1 MKIWWILVQRDLL
14 MAWRRSSDIFSVV
27 MFFVLAV
34 VLFPLGV
41 GPELDTLRKIAPGII
56 WVAALLAA
64 MLSLDQLFQSDAD
77 DGSLDL
83 LLLAPTPLETIV
95 IAKCCAHWMVTG
107 LPLIL
112 VAPILGILLNLP
124 LSGFA
129 VMIITLVI
137 STPTISLLGSVGAA
151 LTIGARR
158 GGVLVAL
165 LILPLLTPI
174 LIMSANAVDLALV
187 GLNYTPLIALLGAFF
202 LICLVVCPFVA
213 AAALRLAAE

>member
-1 MKIWWILVQRDLL
+1 MQRDLL
-14 MAWRRSSDIFSVV
+14 MAWRSSSDIFSVV

-41 GPELDTLRKIAPGII
+41 GPEVDTLRKIAPGII

-83 LLLAPTPLETIV
+83 LLVAPIPLETIV

-107 LPLIL
+107 LPLIM

-174 LIMSANAVDLALV
+174 LIMSANAIDLALV

-202 LICLVVCPFVA
+202 LICLVICPFVA

>member
-1 MKIWWILVQRDLL
+1 MRAWSILVQRDLL

-27 MFFVLAV
+27 MFFILAV

-83 LLLAPTPLETIV
+83 LLLAPIPLETIV

-124 LSGFA
+124 LSGLA
-129 VMIITLVI
+129 VMILTLVI

-202 LICLVVCPFVA
+202 LICLVICPFVA

>member
-83 LLLAPTPLETIV
+83 LLLAPIPLETIV

-124 LSGFA
+124 LAGFA
-129 VMIITLVI
+129 VMIITLAI

-213 AAALRLAAE
+213 AVALRLAAE

>member
-1 MKIWWILVQRDLL
+1 MKAWWAVVRRDL
-14 MAWRRSSDIFSVV
+14 MVSGRRLSDAVAVV

-41 GPELDTLRKIAPGII
+41 GPELEILQRIAPGII

-83 LLLAPTPLETIV
+83 LVLAPIPLETIV
-95 IAKCCAHWMVTG
+95 LAKCCAHWMVTG

-112 VAPILGILLNLP
+112 AAPILGFLLNLP
-124 LSGFA
+124 ATGHF
-129 VMIITLVI
+129 VMLITLIVA
-137 STPTISLLGSVGAA
+137 TPTISLLGSVGAA
-151 LTIGARR
+151 LTVGARR

-174 LIMSANAVDLALV
+174 LIMSASAVDLALA
-187 GLNYTPLIALLGAFF
+187 GLNYVPLVLLLLAFF
-202 LICLVVCPFVA
+202 LVSVVLCPLA
-213 AAALRLAAE
+213 SAAALRLAVE

>member
-1 MKIWWILVQRDLL
+1 MKAWWAVVRRDLVI
-14 MAWRRSSDIFSVV
+14 AGRRLSDVVAVV

-41 GPELDTLRKIAPGII
+41 GPELEILQRIAPGII

-83 LLLAPTPLETIV
+83 LVLAPIPLETV
-95 IAKCCAHWMVTG
+95 VLAKCCAHWMVTG

-112 VAPILGILLNLP
+112 AAPILGFLLNLP
-124 LSGFA
+124 PIGHF
-129 VMIITLVI
+129 VMLITLVVA
-137 STPTISLLGSVGAA
+137 TPTISLLGSVGAA
-151 LTIGARR
+151 LTVGARR

-174 LIMSANAVDLALV
+174 LIMSASAVDLALV
-187 GLNYTPLIALLGAFF
+187 GLNYVPLILLLLAFF
-202 LICLVVCPFVA
+202 LVSIVLCPLA
-213 AAALRLAAE
+213 SAAALRLAVE

>member
-83 LLLAPTPLETIV
+83 LLLAPIPLETIV

-129 VMIITLVI
+129 VMMITLVI

>member
-83 LLLAPTPLETIV
+83 LLLAPIPLETIV

-124 LSGFA
+124 LSGLA
-129 VMIITLVI
+129 VMMITLVI

-187 GLNYTPLIALLGAFF
+187 GLNYTPLIALLGALF

-213 AAALRLAAE
+213 AVALRLAAE

>member
-1 MKIWWILVQRDLL
+1 MKAWWAVVRRDLTI
-14 MAWRRSSDIFSVV
+14 AGRRLSDAVAVV

-41 GPELDTLRKIAPGII
+41 GPELEILQRIAPGII
-56 WVAALLAA
+56 WVAALLSA

-83 LLLAPTPLETIV
+83 LVLAPIPLETIV
-95 IAKCCAHWMVTG
+95 LAKCCAHWMVTG

-112 VAPILGILLNLP
+112 AAPILGFLLNLP
-124 LSGFA
+124 ATGHF
-129 VMIITLVI
+129 VMLITLIVA
-137 STPTISLLGSVGAA
+137 TPTISLLGSVGAA
-151 LTIGARR
+151 LTVGARR

-174 LIMSANAVDLALV
+174 LIMSASAVDLALV
-187 GLNYTPLIALLGAFF
+187 GLNYVPLVLLLLAFF
-202 LICLVVCPFVA
+202 LVSVVLCPLA
-213 AAALRLAAE
+213 SAAALRLAVE

>member
-83 LLLAPTPLETIV
+83 LLLAPIPLETIV

>member
-83 LLLAPTPLETIV
+83 LLLAPIPLETIV

-187 GLNYTPLIALLGAFF
+187 GLNYTPLIALLGALF

-213 AAALRLAAE
+213 AVALRLAAE

>member
-1 MKIWWILVQRDLL
+1 MRIWWILLQRDLL

-83 LLLAPTPLETIV
+83 LLLAPIPLETIV

>member
-83 LLLAPTPLETIV
+83 LLLAPIPLETIV

-124 LSGFA
+124 LSGLA

-202 LICLVVCPFVA
+202 LICLVICPFVA

>member
-1 MKIWWILVQRDLL
+1 MKAWWAVVRRDL
-14 MAWRRSSDIFSVV
+14 MIAGRRLSDAVAVV

-41 GPELDTLRKIAPGII
+41 GPELEILQRIAPGII

-83 LLLAPTPLETIV
+83 LVLAPIPLETIV
-95 IAKCCAHWMVTG
+95 LAKCCAHWMVTG

-112 VAPILGILLNLP
+112 AAPILGFLLNLP
-124 LSGFA
+124 ATGHF
-129 VMIITLVI
+129 VMLITLIVA
-137 STPTISLLGSVGAA
+137 TPTISLLGSVGAA
-151 LTIGARR
+151 LTVGARR

-174 LIMSANAVDLALV
+174 LIMSASAVDLALV
-187 GLNYTPLIALLGAFF
+187 GLNYVPLVLLLLAFF
-202 LICLVVCPFVA
+202 LVSVVLCPLA
-213 AAALRLAAE
+213 SAAALRLAVE

>member
-83 LLLAPTPLETIV
+83 LLLAPIPLETIV
-95 IAKCCAHWMVTG
+95 IAKCCTHWMVTG

-124 LSGFA
+124 LAGFA
-129 VMIITLVI
+129 VMIITLAI

>member
-1 MKIWWILVQRDLL
+1 MHRDLL
-14 MAWRRSSDIFSVV
+14 MAWRRLSDVVSVV
-27 MFFVLAV
+27 MFFILAV

-83 LLLAPTPLETIV
+83 LLLAPIPLETIV

-129 VMIITLVI
+129 VMMITLII

-202 LICLVVCPFVA
+202 LICLVICPFVA

>member
-27 MFFVLAV
+27 MFFILAV

-83 LLLAPTPLETIV
+83 LLLAPIPLETIV

-129 VMIITLVI
+129 VMMITLII

-202 LICLVVCPFVA
+202 LICLVICPFVA

>member
-1 MKIWWILVQRDLL
+1 MRAWWILVQRDLL

-83 LLLAPTPLETIV
+83 LLLAPIPLETIV

-187 GLNYTPLIALLGAFF
+187 GSNYTPLIALLGAFF

-213 AAALRLAAE
+213 AASLRLAAE

>member
-1 MKIWWILVQRDLL
+1 MKAWWAVVRRDLTISG
-14 MAWRRSSDIFSVV
+14 RRLSDAVAVV

-41 GPELDTLRKIAPGII
+41 GPELEILQRIAPGII

-64 MLSLDQLFQSDAD
+64 MLSLDQIFQSDAD

-83 LLLAPTPLETIV
+83 LVLAPIPLETIV
-95 IAKCCAHWMVTG
+95 LAKCCAHWMVTG

-112 VAPILGILLNLP
+112 AAPILGFLLNLP
-124 LSGFA
+124 AIGHV
-129 VMIITLVI
+129 VMLITLVVA
-137 STPTISLLGSVGAA
+137 TPTISLVGSVGAA
-151 LTIGARR
+151 LTVGARR

-174 LIMSANAVDLALV
+174 LIMSVSAVDLALV
-187 GLNYTPLIALLGAFF
+187 GLNYVPLILLLLAFF
-202 LICLVVCPFVA
+202 LVSVVLCPLASAV
-213 AAALRLAAE
+213 ALRLAVE

>member
-1 MKIWWILVQRDLL
+1 MRAWWILVQRDLL

-27 MFFVLAV
+27 MFFILAV

-83 LLLAPTPLETIV
+83 LLLAPIPLETIV

-174 LIMSANAVDLALV
+174 LIMSANAVDLALM

>member
-27 MFFVLAV
+27 FFFILAV

-83 LLLAPTPLETIV
+83 LLLAPIPLETIV

-124 LSGFA
+124 LSGFV

-187 GLNYTPLIALLGAFF
+187 GLNYTPLIALLGALF

-213 AAALRLAAE
+213 AVALRLAAE

>member
-187 GLNYTPLIALLGAFF
+187 GLNYTPLIALLGALF
-202 LICLVVCPFVA
+202 LICLVICPFVA

>member
-1 MKIWWILVQRDLL
+1 MRVWWILVQRDLL

-27 MFFVLAV
+27 MFFILAV

-83 LLLAPTPLETIV
+83 LLLAPIPLETIV

-124 LSGFA
+124 LSGLA

-187 GLNYTPLIALLGAFF
+187 GLNYTPLIALLGALF
-202 LICLVVCPFVA
+202 LICLVICPFVA

>member
-83 LLLAPTPLETIV
+83 LLLAPIRLETIV

-112 VAPILGILLNLP
+112 VTPILGILLNLP

-165 LILPLLTPI
+165 VILPLLTPI

>member
-83 LLLAPTPLETIV
+83 LLLAPIPLETIV

-187 GLNYTPLIALLGAFF
+187 GLNYTPLIALLGALF
-202 LICLVVCPFVA
+202 LICLVICPFVA

>member
-1 MKIWWILVQRDLL
+1 MKAWWAVVRRDLTISG
-14 MAWRRSSDIFSVV
+14 RRLSDAVAVV

-41 GPELDTLRKIAPGII
+41 GPELEILQRIAPGII

-64 MLSLDQLFQSDAD
+64 MLSLDQIFQSDAD

-83 LLLAPTPLETIV
+83 LVLAPIPLETIV
-95 IAKCCAHWMVTG
+95 LAKCCAHWMVTG

-112 VAPILGILLNLP
+112 AAPILGFLLNLP
-124 LSGFA
+124 AIGHV
-129 VMIITLVI
+129 VMLITLVVA
-137 STPTISLLGSVGAA
+137 TPTISLVGSVGAA
-151 LTIGARR
+151 LTVGARR

-174 LIMSANAVDLALV
+174 LIMSVSAVDLALV
-187 GLNYTPLIALLGAFF
+187 GLNYVPLVLLLLAFF
-202 LICLVVCPFVA
+202 LVSVVLCPLA
-213 AAALRLAAE
+213 SAAALRLAVE

>member
-83 LLLAPTPLETIV
+83 LLLAPIPLETIV

-174 LIMSANAVDLALV
+174 LIMSANAIDLALV

-202 LICLVVCPFVA
+202 LICLVICPFVA

>member
-1 MKIWWILVQRDLL
+1 MKAWWAVVRRDLTI
-14 MAWRRSSDIFSVV
+14 AGRRLSDAVAVV

-41 GPELDTLRKIAPGII
+41 GPELEILQRIAPGII

-83 LLLAPTPLETIV
+83 LVLAPIPLETIV
-95 IAKCCAHWMVTG
+95 LAKCCAHWMVTG

-112 VAPILGILLNLP
+112 AAPILGFLLNLP
-124 LSGFA
+124 ATGHF
-129 VMIITLVI
+129 VMLITLIVA
-137 STPTISLLGSVGAA
+137 TPTISLLGSVGAA
-151 LTIGARR
+151 LTVGARR

-174 LIMSANAVDLALV
+174 LIMSASAVDLALA
-187 GLNYTPLIALLGAFF
+187 GLNYVPLVLLLLAFF
-202 LICLVVCPFVA
+202 LVSVVLCPLA
-213 AAALRLAAE
+213 SAAALRLAVE

>member
-1 MKIWWILVQRDLL
+1 MKAWWAVVRRDL
-14 MAWRRSSDIFSVV
+14 MIAGRRLSDAVAVV

-41 GPELDTLRKIAPGII
+41 GPELEILQRIAPGII

-64 MLSLDQLFQSDAD
+64 MLSLDQIFQSDAD

-83 LLLAPTPLETIV
+83 LVLAPIPLETV
-95 IAKCCAHWMVTG
+95 VLAKCCAHWMVTG

-112 VAPILGILLNLP
+112 AAPILGFLLNLP
-124 LSGFA
+124 ATGHF
-129 VMIITLVI
+129 VMLITLIVA
-137 STPTISLLGSVGAA
+137 TPTISLLGSVGAA
-151 LTIGARR
+151 LTVGARR

-174 LIMSANAVDLALV
+174 LIMSASAVDLALA
-187 GLNYTPLIALLGAFF
+187 GLNYVPLVLLLLAFF
-202 LICLVVCPFVA
+202 LVSVVLCPLA
-213 AAALRLAAE
+213 SAAALRLAVE

>member
-83 LLLAPTPLETIV
+83 LLLAPIPLETIV

-124 LSGFA
+124 LW
-129 VMIITLVI
+129 IC
-137 STPTISLLGSVGAA
+137 
-151 LTIGARR
+151 R
-158 GGVLVAL
+158 
-165 LILPLLTPI
+165 
-174 LIMSANAVDLALV
+174 DD
-187 GLNYTPLIALLGAFF
+187 NYTGYLNSND
-202 LICLVVCPFVA
+202 
-213 AAALRLAAE
+213 

>member
-83 LLLAPTPLETIV
+83 LLLAPIPLETIV

-165 LILPLLTPI
+165 LILPLRTPI
-174 LIMSANAVDLALV
+174 LIMSANAVELALV

>member
-83 LLLAPTPLETIV
+83 LLLAPIPLETIV

-129 VMIITLVI
+129 VMMVTLII

>member
-1 MKIWWILVQRDLL
+1 MQRDLL

-83 LLLAPTPLETIV
+83 LLLAPIPLETIV

-174 LIMSANAVDLALV
+174 LIMSANAVDLALM

>member
-1 MKIWWILVQRDLL
+1 MKAWWAVVRRDL
-14 MAWRRSSDIFSVV
+14 MIAGRRLSDAVAVV

-41 GPELDTLRKIAPGII
+41 GPDLEILQRIAPGII

-64 MLSLDQLFQSDAD
+64 MLSLDQIFQSGAD

-83 LLLAPTPLETIV
+83 LVLAPIPLETV
-95 IAKCCAHWMVTG
+95 VLAKCCAHWMVTG

-112 VAPILGILLNLP
+112 AAPILGFLLNLP
-124 LSGFA
+124 AIGHV
-129 VMIITLVI
+129 VMLITLVVA
-137 STPTISLLGSVGAA
+137 TPTISLVGSVGAA
-151 LTIGARR
+151 LTVGARR

-174 LIMSANAVDLALV
+174 LIMSVSAVDLALV
-187 GLNYTPLIALLGAFF
+187 GLNYVPLVLLLLAFF
-202 LICLVVCPFVA
+202 LVSVVLCPLA
-213 AAALRLAAE
+213 SAAALRLAVE

>member
-83 LLLAPTPLETIV
+83 LLLAPIPLETIV

-202 LICLVVCPFVA
+202 LICLVICPFVA

>member
-1 MKIWWILVQRDLL
+1 MKAWWAVVRRDLTI
-14 MAWRRSSDIFSVV
+14 AGRRLSDAVAVV

-41 GPELDTLRKIAPGII
+41 GPELEILQRIAPGII

-83 LLLAPTPLETIV
+83 LVLAPIPLETIV
-95 IAKCCAHWMVTG
+95 LAKCCAHWMVTG

-112 VAPILGILLNLP
+112 AAPIMGFLLNLP
-124 LSGFA
+124 ATGHF
-129 VMIITLVI
+129 VMLITLIVA
-137 STPTISLLGSVGAA
+137 TPTISLLGSVGAA
-151 LTIGARR
+151 LTVGARR

-174 LIMSANAVDLALV
+174 LIMSASAVDLALA
-187 GLNYTPLIALLGAFF
+187 GLNYVPLVLLLLAFF
-202 LICLVVCPFVA
+202 LVSVVLCPLA
-213 AAALRLAAE
+213 SAAALRLAVE

>member
-1 MKIWWILVQRDLL
+1 MRAWWILVQRDLL

-83 LLLAPTPLETIV
+83 LLLAPIPLETIV

-124 LSGFA
+124 LSGLA
-129 VMIITLVI
+129 VMILTLVI

-187 GLNYTPLIALLGAFF
+187 GLNYTPLIALLGALF

-213 AAALRLAAE
+213 AVALRLAAE

>member
-1 MKIWWILVQRDLL
+1 MKAWWAVVRRDL
-14 MAWRRSSDIFSVV
+14 MIAGRRLSDAVAVV

-41 GPELDTLRKIAPGII
+41 GPELEILQRIAPGII

-83 LLLAPTPLETIV
+83 LVLAPIPLETIV
-95 IAKCCAHWMVTG
+95 LAKCCAHWMVTG

-112 VAPILGILLNLP
+112 AAPILGFLLNLP
-124 LSGFA
+124 ATGHF
-129 VMIITLVI
+129 VMLITLIVA
-137 STPTISLLGSVGAA
+137 TPTISLLGSVGAA
-151 LTIGARR
+151 LTVGARR

-174 LIMSANAVDLALV
+174 LIMSASAVDLALA
-187 GLNYTPLIALLGAFF
+187 GLNYVPLVLLLLAFF
-202 LICLVVCPFVA
+202 LVSVVLCPLA
-213 AAALRLAAE
+213 SAAALRLAVE

>member
-83 LLLAPTPLETIV
+83 LLLAPIPLETIV

-112 VAPILGILLNLP
+112 VAPILGILLNFP

-174 LIMSANAVDLALV
+174 LIISANAVDLALV

>member
-83 LLLAPTPLETIV
+83 LLLAPIPLETIV

-124 LSGFA
+124 LSGLA
-129 VMIITLVI
+129 VMMITLVI

-187 GLNYTPLIALLGAFF
+187 GLNYSPLILLLGAFF
-202 LICLVVCPFVA
+202 LICLVICPFVA